1 MSSINFDLRKIRA
14 IAFDVDGVLSPSTI
28 PMAES
33 GEPLR
38 MVNVK
43 DGYALQLAMKMGYII
58 AIISG
63 ARTEAVKVRFH
74 GLGIADVYTGVSIKL
89 PCLEKWFLKHN
100 LSPDEVAF
108 VGDDIPDIEVMRR
121 VGLPIAPADAAP
133 EVKDVAKYISPIA
146 SGYAC
151 CSDFARNIMPSAG
164 SRKIAFDETTAD
176 ILKKSSGKRKGT
188 YHRKHQI
195 YGF

>member
-89 PCLEKWFLKHN
+89 PCLEKWLQKHN
-100 LSPDEVAF
+100 LNQMNKNNNKRAF
-108 VGDDIPDIEVMRR
+108 
-121 VGLPIAPADAAP
+121 
-133 EVKDVAKYISPIA
+133 
-146 SGYAC
+146 
-151 CSDFARNIMPSAG
+151 
-164 SRKIAFDETTAD
+164 
-176 ILKKSSGKRKGT
+176 
-188 YHRKHQI
+188 
-195 YGF
+195 

>member
-89 PCLEKWFLKHN
+89 P
-100 LSPDEVAF
+100 
-108 VGDDIPDIEVMRR
+108 
-121 VGLPIAPADAAP
+121 
-133 EVKDVAKYISPIA
+133 
-146 SGYAC
+146 
-151 CSDFARNIMPSAG
+151 
-164 SRKIAFDETTAD
+164 
-176 ILKKSSGKRKGT
+176 
-188 YHRKHQI
+188 
-195 YGF
+195 

>member
-89 PCLEKWFLKHN
+89 PCLLKWMDKHSLK
-100 LSPDEVAF
+100 PDEVAF
-108 VGDDIPDIEVMRR
+108 VGDDIPDLEVMRH
-121 VGLPIAPADAAP
+121 VGLPVAPADAAP
-133 EVKDVAKYISPIA
+133 EVKEVAKYISPVA
-146 SGYAC
+146 GGYGC
-151 CSDFARNIMPSAG
+151 GRDVIEQIMKAQG
-164 SRKIAFDETTAD
+164 TWLADRRAF
-176 ILKKSSGKRKGT
+176 GW
-188 YHRKHQI
+188 
-195 YGF
+195 

>member
-1 MSSINFDLRKIRA
+1 MKGSMSTDLGIITVDLDV
-14 IAFDVDGVLSPSTI
+14 IAKYAGSVAVECFGIVG
-28 PMAES
+28 MA
-33 GEPLR
+33 

-89 PCLEKWFLKHN
+89 PCLEKWLLKHN

-146 SGYAC
+146 GGYGC
-151 CSDFARNIMPSAG
+151 GRDVIEQIMKAQG
-164 SRKIAFDETTAD
+164 KWLADSRAF
-176 ILKKSSGKRKGT
+176 GW
-188 YHRKHQI
+188 
-195 YGF
+195 

>member
-1 MSSINFDLRKIRA
+1 
-14 IAFDVDGVLSPSTI
+14 
-28 PMAES
+28 MAES

-89 PCLEKWFLKHN
+89 PCLEKWLLKHN

-108 VGDDIPDIEVMRR
+108 VGDDIPDIEVM
-121 VGLPIAPADAAP
+121 
-133 EVKDVAKYISPIA
+133 
-146 SGYAC
+146 
-151 CSDFARNIMPSAG
+151 
-164 SRKIAFDETTAD
+164 
-176 ILKKSSGKRKGT
+176 
-188 YHRKHQI
+188 
-195 YGF
+195 